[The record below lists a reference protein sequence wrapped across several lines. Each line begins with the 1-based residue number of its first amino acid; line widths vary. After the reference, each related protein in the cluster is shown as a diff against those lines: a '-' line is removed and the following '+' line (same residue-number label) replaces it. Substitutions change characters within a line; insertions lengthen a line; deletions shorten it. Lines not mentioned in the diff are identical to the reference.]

1 MRQKMGHFVGAS
13 ASLSRKSTPRPGL
26 ALLVRRQSTE
36 ARSCAGV
43 GLIWNLALFRVLFE
57 RGDILRLRD
66 CIRN

>member
-13 ASLSRKSTPRPGL
+13 ASLSRKNTPPPRPRPVGAPSVHRDPVL
-26 ALLVRRQSTE
+26 RW
-36 ARSCAGV
+36 V